1 MNEDNR
7 KYSSV
12 RLTRLP
18 SDIEFPDTLRSKI
31 YFDATGLKLVYI
43 GRMTRR
49 ERDLLTSLSNKKQY
63 KSAIKDLFFKSNNVG
78 NGFEYWMRYKF
89 VGENEQTI
97 QAMVYLGA
105 AFLVIIVGLRG
116 LGDLTG
122 MTLIPSVLLTTGGR
136 LHPNVILIG
145 LLFEFSMLCLLAL
158 VTYYSTSEKE
168 DSLTDAIDDLVRVL
182 KSLDNPIP
190 RDITQSIVDSV
201 NKTARLSEGL
211 ILEEKKILN
220 NYNNKVE
227 ILVSEGHRAL
237 ESLSRKY
244 NQIIESENRI
254 LSNLSDN
261 HVKPQ
266 VYMQKKL
273 EIENQI
279 LSRLESI
286 EQSHKRLLTQRFLEA
301 PEQRGLF
308 KRLFSRSY

>member
-12 RLTRLP
+12 RLTRFP
-18 SDIEFPDTLRSKI
+18 SEIEFPDTLRSKI
-31 YFDATGLKLVYI
+31 YYDATGLKLVYI
-43 GRMTRR
+43 GRMNRR
-49 ERDLLTSLSNKKQY
+49 EKDLLTSLSGKKQY
-63 KSAIKDLFFKSNNVG
+63 KNAIKDLFLKSNNVKT
-78 NGFEYWMRYKF
+78 GFEYWMRHKF

-97 QAMVYLGA
+97 QALVYLGA

-122 MTLIPSVLLTTGGR
+122 MTLIPPILLKDGKI
-136 LHPNVILIG
+136 HPNVILIG
-145 LLFEFSMLCLLAL
+145 LLFEFSMLCLLAI
-158 VTYYSTSEKE
+158 VTYYSSSEKE
-168 DSLTDAIDDLVRVL
+168 DSLSDAIEDLIRVL
-182 KSLDNPIP
+182 KGLDNPIP

-286 EQSHKRLLTQRFLEA
+286 EQAHKRLLTQKFLEA
-301 PEQRGLF
+301 PEERGF
-308 KRLFSRSY
+308 FRRLFG

>member
-18 SDIEFPDTLRSKI
+18 SDVEFPDTIRSKI
-31 YFDATGLKLVYI
+31 YYDATGLKLVFS
-43 GRMTRR
+43 GRMNRR
-49 ERDLLTSLSNKKQY
+49 ERDILTALSSKKQY
-63 KSAIKDLFFKSNNVG
+63 RNAIKDLFLKSNNVG
-78 NGFEYWMRYKF
+78 SGFEYFMRHKF

-122 MTLIPSVLLTTGGR
+122 MTLIPSALLNQEGR
-136 LHPNVILIG
+136 IHPNVI
-145 LLFEFSMLCLLAL
+145 CLLAL
-158 VTYYSTSEKE
+158 VTYYSSSDKE
-168 DSLTDAIDDLVRVL
+168 NSLSDAIDDLIRVL

-244 NQIIESENRI
+244 NQIVESENRI
-254 LSNLSDN
+254 LSSLADN

-273 EIENQI
+273 EIESQI

-286 EQSHKRLLTQRFLEA
+286 EQSNKRLLTQRIIEA
-301 PEQRGLF
+301 PDNRGF
-308 KRLFSRSY
+308 FSRLFGRTY